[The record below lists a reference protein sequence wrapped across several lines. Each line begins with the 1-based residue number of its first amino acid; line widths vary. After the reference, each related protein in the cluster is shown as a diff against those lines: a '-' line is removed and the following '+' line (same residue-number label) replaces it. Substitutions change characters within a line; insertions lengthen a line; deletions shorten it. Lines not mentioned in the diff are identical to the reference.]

1 MEGISSDCTLTIA
14 DSDNGLPDYEIRAYM
29 FCYARVTDTA
39 IKIPCRYFV
48 QKKKITERKN
58 RPESEDGSGTEVLE
72 MLFRDRWLIGRCILA
87 TVTARK

>member
-14 DSDNGLPDYEIRAYM
+14 DSDNGIPDYEMCAYM

-39 IKIPCRYFV
+39 IKISCRYFV
-48 QKKKITERKN
+48 RKKKITGRKN

-72 MLFRDRWLIGRCILA
+72 MPFCDRWLIGRCIL
-87 TVTARK
+87 RP